1 MPYVDPKDVMVRGKQ
16 YTFLFRAVWAAT
28 GFITFKDAYERI
40 APLGLIG
47 ADFANPSIS
56 SWDGM
61 ITFNNRFVGKTVGEL
76 GKAIAAALT
85 GSWYQAGKFEFVE
98 ANTGTPDNTAGK
110 QFQKYALWAGLG
122 VAVIAIGFGV
132 AQGFGRG
139 VGAAAAGGSA

>member
-1 MPYVDPKDVMVRGKQ
+1 MPYVDPKDVMVRGQQ
-16 YTFLFRAVWAAT
+16 YTFLFRAIWTAT

-47 ADFANPSIS
+47 ADFSNPSLS
-56 SWDGM
+56 SWDGLL
-61 ITFNNRFVGKTVGEL
+61 TFKNPFVGKTVGEL
-76 GKAIAAALT
+76 GKAIAAALS